1 MHDQFLCVLR
11 LLFALTSVIS
21 TRSLHARDG
30 ITQDSE
36 NAAILQPPTTSIA
49 ELAPATTAYKLR
61 FVNHRISLLQ
71 ALQSVLCGRRAVF
84 SNSGMSLEQPGVG
97 EAKRADRL

>member
-1 MHDQFLCVLR
+1 MHAQRRQGNQRGEHGHCRSGLAGRLARVVMHDQFLCVLR

-49 ELAPATTAYKLR
+49 ELAPATTAYKLG
-61 FVNHRISLLQ
+61 S
-71 ALQSVLCGRRAVF
+71 S
-84 SNSGMSLEQPGVG
+84 
-97 EAKRADRL
+97 AK